1 METQGLL
8 ACLEVLDLLYWSKPS
23 WCDICYVLKTHWSPL
38 LYSLSISWSFR
49 LNCIPTLVWFIST
62 ALTFL
67 RLGTELQTLYR
78 TVLVLVL
85 ARALKRNRAIRIC
98 MDFHEKIYGEGLIH
112 AIAEA
117 EKSHSLPFCKLD
129 FQESQWYSSG
139 SNPKAQEP
147 GSRCPTAERM
157 MNVWTP
163 RRANTLVLPLTFC
176 SGQALN
182 WLDIPPA
189 LVRAD
194 FLSVSRF
201 KC

>member
-1 METQGLL
+1 
-8 ACLEVLDLLYWSKPS
+8 
-23 WCDICYVLKTHWSPL
+23 
-38 LYSLSISWSFR
+38 
-49 LNCIPTLVWFIST
+49 
-62 ALTFL
+62 
-67 RLGTELQTLYR
+67 
-78 TVLVLVL
+78 
-85 ARALKRNRAIRIC
+85 

-112 AIAEA
+112 AITEA
-117 EKSHSLPFCKLD
+117 EKSHSLPFVSWTSRKASGIVLVQTQKPKS
-129 FQESQWYSSG
+129 QE
-139 SNPKAQEP
+139 
-147 GSRCPTAERM
+147 SRCPTAEDDECLDS
-157 MNVWTP
+157 